1 MSVLNSTDSQL
12 RPDNRKPNQLR
23 PTRLTP
29 HWAMHAEGSVLVEA
43 GSTKVLCTASVEDRV
58 PTFLRGT
65 GKGWITSEYGMLPR
79 STNTRIDRE
88 ASKGKQSGR
97 TQEIQRLIG
106 RSLRQSLNL
115 KKLSGVMITVDCD
128 VLNADGGT
136 RTASISGAY
145 IATYLALKNHFGTNP
160 NRYFK
165 NQVAAV
171 SAGLVNGNQLLDL
184 DYIED
189 SQADFDMNLVLNQN
203 LDIIEIQGTSEK
215 EIPTLKILNSLIS
228 LATEGIRNIIFEQN
242 KIIEEINNS

>member
-1 MSVLNSTDSQL
+1 MRKN
-12 RPDNRKPNQLR
+12 NRKHDEARNLSIVTNFQKNSI
-23 PTRLTP
+23 
-29 HWAMHAEGSVLVEA
+29 GSVLINFED
-43 GSTKVLCTASVEDRV
+43 TKVICSTNISTHIPYWLKNENQGWLTA
-58 PTFLRGT
+58 
-65 GKGWITSEYGMLPR
+65 EYSMLPN
-79 STNTRIDRE
+79 SSNERINRDRGN
-88 ASKGKQSGR
+88 KMSGR

-106 RSLRQSLNL
+106 RSLRQALNL

-136 RTASISGAY
+136 STASISGAY

-171 SAGLVNGNQLLDL
+171 SAGLVDGNPLLDL
-184 DYIED
+184 DYMED

-215 EIPTLKILNSLIS
+215 ELPTIKILNNLIS

-242 KIIEEINNS
+242 KIIDEINNS